1 MNKVPSY
8 FGIPHQHKNDVLTK
22 HIFLTP
28 VSQDYNPAK
37 IEHKSNVTKSYYDYN
52 SVMDSFNQ
60 LSDE

>member
-28 VSQDYNPAK
+28 VSQNYNPAK
-37 IEHKSNVTKSYYDYN
+37 IEHKSNATKSYYDYN
-52 SVMDSFNQ
+52 SAINSF
-60 LSDE
+60 DDIMPE